1 MPKPINKDE
10 LVAQNPKVNAEELE
24 KGLDMIRRL
33 RGQGG
38 SGPGYN
44 LVRPFTRKLERT
56 QTATPPP
63 KKRSRR

>member
-24 KGLDMIRRL
+24 RGLEIIRRI

-38 SGPGYN
+38 GPGYN
-44 LVRPFTRKLERT
+44 LVRPFTRRLEPT
-56 QTATPPP
+56 KTVAPPP